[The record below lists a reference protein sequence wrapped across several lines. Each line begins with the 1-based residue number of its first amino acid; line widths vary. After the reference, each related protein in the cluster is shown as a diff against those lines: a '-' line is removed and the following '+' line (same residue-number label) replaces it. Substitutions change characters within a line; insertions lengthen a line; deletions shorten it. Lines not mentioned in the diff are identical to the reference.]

1 MALEGNLS
9 SFGLSEILQLI
20 AVQQKTG
27 MLTVSN
33 QGSTNVM
40 FFRNGLVISTR
51 DRRRKTADPFKDY
64 LIRYGILNRDELIR
78 ISQISSRSKLDLI
91 EILESEGL
99 LSADELQKHF
109 RNQIQESMH
118 DVLTWEQCTYKFI
131 TNENIVKDIKT
142 VGEYNIEAMLMES
155 MRRIDEFPQM
165 LGLFPNDRI
174 LVTLNDKAQGDKSDE
189 MTSNAKAVLSLLSA
203 HPVTL
208 REILA
213 AAKMPLFEVYEALKL
228 LKEKDLIRTK
238 DDSQAD
244 AAPAEQE
251 SAAKT
256 RRRPGGNPLPLLIA
270 LVLFGLSVFVGGHGL
285 FKAVEPHKYL
295 TIESLEE
302 SSIAR
307 GQVGEKLRWV
317 LEAYRAQYG
326 VYPPSLDALL
336 TAGLATPQL
345 LEKAD
350 RFSFRYSLT
359 PSLIGIIT
367 SCFV

>member
-40 FFRNGLVISTR
+40 FFRNGLIISTR
-51 DRRRKTADPFKDY
+51 DRRRKTSDPFKDY

-78 ISQISSRSKLDLI
+78 ISQISSQSKLDLI
-91 EILESEGL
+91 EILESEKL
-99 LSADELQKHF
+99 LTAGELQRHF
-109 RNQIQESMH
+109 RNQIQESMY

-155 MRRIDEFPQM
+155 MRRIDEFPQ
-165 LGLFPNDRI
+165 LLLLFPNDSI
-174 LVTLNDKAQGDKSDE
+174 LVTLNAKDKAEKSDE
-189 MTSNAKAVLSLLSA
+189 KTANEKAVLELLSA
-203 HPVTL
+203 RPISF
-208 REILA
+208 RDIIA

-228 LKEKDLIRTK
+228 LKEKDLICTK
-238 DDSQAD
+238 DESRENAP
-244 AAPAEQE
+244 PAEQE
-251 SAAKT
+251 SAARTERGKQ
-256 RRRPGGNPLPLLIA
+256 GNPTPLIIA
-270 LVLFGLSVFVGGHGL
+270 VVLFGLSVFVGGHGL
-285 FKAVEPHKYL
+285 IKVVEPHKYL
-295 TIESLEE
+295 TIESLEDG
-302 SSIAR
+302 SVAR
-307 GQVGEKLRWV
+307 SQMGEKLRWL

-326 VYPPSLDALL
+326 AYPPSLDGLL
-336 TAGLATPQL
+336 SAGLATPQL
-345 LEKAD
+345 LEKAE

-359 PSLIGIIT
+359 PGRPAYTLL
-367 SCFV
+367 